1 MKQTTT
7 VLLCLLITLC
17 TATIAA
23 AHRPAPS
30 NEALLERITLLE
42 EKLATQEEQQDAP
55 DFLGAWSDKITL
67 SGAIEIEA
75 CYESIDYDDSAQ
87 SDEDNSD
94 ITLATVELGVDV
106 DLVKHVSG
114 HILLLWEEDDT
125 EPMDVDEAFITLNG
139 EDVLPLY
146 LTVGKMYVPFGDFSS
161 NMISD
166 PLTLELGETRES
178 SALVGFDINGVYGS
192 IYAFNG
198 DIEEADDD
206 NDNHVDNFGVTV
218 GYAVENDS
226 MTLDAGICYI
236 NNLLDSD
243 GLSDSFDESVE
254 EADEAGIVLE
264 LNDYVGGFGAHIVA
278 ELGSLNLIA
287 EYVGAI
293 DDIEYLVDGV
303 KVEEDA
309 IRSWNLEAG
318 YTFELLGKETV
329 VAAAYQG
336 TDNAGDFLPES
347 RFVACIGAG
356 IFDYTSL
363 ALEIAHDEYET
374 DDEADI
380 VTAQLAIEF

>member
-1 MKQTTT
+1 MKKHLSTATF
-7 VLLCLLITLC
+7 CLLLSLFSVTM
-17 TATIAA
+17 TWAE
-23 AHRPAPS
+23 APS
-30 NEALLERITLLE
+30 NAALLERISRLE
-42 EKLATQEEQQDAP
+42 EKLADQDNQGSG
-55 DFLGAWSDKITL
+55 FLDAWTDKITL
-67 SGAIEIEA
+67 SGLIEIEA
-75 CYESIDYDDSAQ
+75 YYESIDYDDSAEN
-87 SDEDNSD
+87 DEDNSD

-125 EPMDVDEAFITLNG
+125 EPMDVDEAFITLDG

-146 LTVGKMYVPFGDFSS
+146 LMAGKMYVPFGDFTS

-166 PLTLELGETRES
+166 PLTLEVGETRES
-178 SALVGFDINGVYGS
+178 AVLVGFDINGLYGTL
-192 IYAFNG
+192 YAFNG
-198 DIEEADDD
+198 DIEEASDD
-206 NDNHVDNFGVTV
+206 DNHVDNFGASL
-218 GYAVENDS
+218 GYALENDT
-226 MTLDAGICYI
+226 MTLDAGVNYI
-236 NNLLDSD
+236 NSLMDSD
-243 GLSDSFDESVE
+243 GMGDLYDEAVA
-254 EADEAGIVLE
+254 EADELGSVLE
-264 LNDYVGGFGAHIVA
+264 LDDYVGGFGAHIVV

-293 DDIEYLVDGV
+293 DDIEYRLDGV

-318 YTFELLGKETV
+318 YTFELMGKETI

-347 RFVACIGAG
+347 RYMACIGAG

-363 ALEIAHDEYET
+363 ALEFAHDDYET

-380 VTAQLAIEF
+380 ITAQLAIEF

>member
-23 AHRPAPS
+23 AQRPDPS
-30 NEALLERITLLE
+30 NEALLERITRLE
-42 EKLATQEEQQDAP
+42 EKLAAQEEQQNEP
-55 DFLGAWSDKITL
+55 ELLGAWSDRITL
-67 SGAIEIEA
+67 SGLIEIEA
-75 CYESIDYDDSAQ
+75 AYESFDFDDPGE
-87 SDEDNSD
+87 SDEDSSD
-94 ITLATVELGVDV
+94 IVLATVELGVDV

-125 EPMDVDEAFITLNG
+125 EPMDVDEAFITLDG

-146 LTVGKMYVPFGDFSS
+146 LTAGKMYVPFGDFSS

-178 SALVGFDINGVYGS
+178 AVLVGFDVNGMYGS

-206 NDNHVDNFGVTV
+206 DNHVDNFGVTV
-218 GYAVENDS
+218 GYAMENDS

-243 GLSDSFDESVE
+243 GLGDSYDESVE
-254 EADEAGIVLE
+254 EADEAGSVLE

-287 EYVGAI
+287 EYIGAI

-318 YTFELLGKETV
+318 YSFELMGKEAI

-347 RFVACIGAG
+347 RYMACIGAG

-380 VTAQLAIEF
+380 ITAQLAIEF